1 MRWAFDHC
9 SLVIGHLSLLIWV
22 MVGDLPESVRAFVAI
37 DLPEELLRELR
48 ALQARLELE
57 LPKNAVRWTPAEQIH
72 LTLKFLGNIASAD
85 LDKLE
90 AALAATCQRAKPF
103 RLRAKS
109 LGCFPNPARPRVIW
123 VGLEDELQP
132 LQALQSQID
141 AATQSWCAKSDER
154 AFRPHLTIGRV
165 REVSPRVS
173 RQIGQTV
180 KGTPISTLGDWTVG
194 EVGLLW
200 SKLSPKGAEHF
211 ALARV
216 AFAGDK

>member
-1 MRWAFDHC
+1 
-9 SLVIGHLSLLIWV
+9 

-37 DLPEELLRELR
+37 DVPGELLREIR
-48 ALQARLELE
+48 VLQARLERE
-57 LPKNAVRWTPAEQIH
+57 LPKNAVRWTAAEQIH
-72 LTLKFLGNIASAD
+72 LTLKFLGNIASSD

-90 AALAATCQRAKPF
+90 AALAAICQSATPF
-103 RLRAKS
+103 RLRAKA

-180 KGTPISTLGDWTVG
+180 KGTSILALGDWTVG

-200 SKLSPKGAEHF
+200 SKLSPKGAEHIV
-211 ALARV
+211 LARL
-216 AFAGDK
+216 AFTGDK